1 MGEAERGVPRDP
13 ALIEREPSIGRYL
26 ARQRE
31 LRGLSLDELADAT
44 RIPRRSLE
52 RLEAGLHDAQ
62 PDGFARGFV
71 RTVAL
76 ALGLDPA
83 DTLAR
88 MLGEPRPASRA
99 GQGWGT
105 PKLSFSHAPLLVA
118 ALVTLGVAS
127 AVWLSSGSSIS
138 SGAMDPEQGVVYR
151 QDPVRELA
159 ADVVDTMGPPAPPA
173 PSE

>member
-31 LRGLSLDELADAT
+31 LRGLSLDELAEAT

-52 RLEAGLHDAQ
+52 RLEAGLHDAR

-99 GQGWGT
+99 GQGSML
-105 PKLSFSHAPLLVA
+105 PKLPLSRAPLLVA
-118 ALVTLGVAS
+118 ALFTLGVVS
-127 AVWLSSGSSIS
+127 AIWLSAGSPPS
-138 SGAMDPEQGVVYR
+138 SGAMDPEQGLVYR

-159 ADVVDTMGPPAPPA
+159 ADVADTMGPPVPP
-173 PSE
+173 PSPE